1 MNRLLFDDKE
11 YKLID
16 KNDKKLEHEVTN
28 EMTKNEGN
36 VSSPWDNEHQNLF
49 KILQDHALDIMA
61 RDKPQKKNYFK
72 LDWKS

>member
-36 VSSPWDNEHQNLF
+36 VSSPWDIEH
-49 KILQDHALDIMA
+49 
-61 RDKPQKKNYFK
+61 
-72 LDWKS
+72 